1 MPVRRAPRRGLVLG
15 CGGTVGGAWTV
26 GALAVVA
33 DRLDWD
39 PRTAEVI
46 VGTSS
51 GSSIA
56 AMLGAGVSA
65 GELVAGQRGDRAVR
79 DSVRTFFTSPPSARP
94 SVPRPGITSA
104 ALAAYGLRHRS
115 AIAVGAG
122 LLPRGGGV
130 PRFLDPLADDLT
142 TREYWVEH
150 RATWLVG
157 VDLGTAQR
165 VPFGMPGTP
174 VVPLRHAL
182 HASWAIPGWYRP
194 MQAHGRSYADG
205 GILSPASVDLVAPLG
220 LDEVVLIAPMA
231 SNVHTDPHG
240 LTRRAESAALRREMS
255 RAVDREVA
263 ELERAGTRVLRVHP
277 GAADIAEMGGNF
289 MDPRR
294 RLPALD
300 IALHTVPGTLAA

>member
-1 MPVRRAPRRGLVLG
+1 MPTRRTPRRGLVLG

-33 DRLDWD
+33 QRLDWD

-51 GSSIA
+51 GSTIA
-56 AMLGAGVSA
+56 AMLGAGVSVTEMLA
-65 GELVAGQRGDRAVR
+65 AQRDEPDARE
-79 DSVRTFFTSPPSARP
+79 SVRTFFTCPPSARP
-94 SVPRPGITSA
+94 PLPRPGITSA
-104 ALAAYGLRHRS
+104 ALAAFGVRHRS
-115 AIAVGAG
+115 ALALAAG
-122 LLPRGGGV
+122 LLPRGGGE

-142 TREYWVEH
+142 TRAYWVEH

-157 VDLGTAQR
+157 VDLSTGHR
-165 VPFGMPGTP
+165 VPFGMPGAP

-194 MQAHGRSYADG
+194 MQAHGTRFADG
-205 GILSPASVDLVAPLG
+205 GIRSPASADLVAPLA
-220 LDEVVLIAPMA
+220 LDEVVLVAPMA

-240 LTRRAESAALRREMS
+240 VTRRVESAALRREMS
-255 RAVDREVA
+255 RTLDREVA
-263 ELERAGTRVLRVHP
+263 GLERAGTRVRRIHP
-277 GAADIAEMGGNF
+277 GPADLAEMGGNF

-294 RLPALD
+294 RLAALD
-300 IALHTVPGTLAA
+300 VALQTVPGTLAA